1 LDKTSFDINF
11 YHGFNKTDLYV
22 NIYVDQKPESISELV
37 VGTKV
42 MTVSA
47 QRSYVDNGQ
56 SIFEQ
61 VKTSVLK

>member
-37 VGTKV
+37 VCT
-42 MTVSA
+42 
-47 QRSYVDNGQ
+47 
-56 SIFEQ
+56 
-61 VKTSVLK
+61 